1 MTVVL
6 YSMLLILAF
15 FHIRICNCDQLADDR
30 PLKTS
35 ASCANIFLGEMFP
48 IDAVGH

>member
-6 YSMLLILAF
+6 YSMLLIL
-15 FHIRICNCDQLADDR
+15 RICNCDQLADDR